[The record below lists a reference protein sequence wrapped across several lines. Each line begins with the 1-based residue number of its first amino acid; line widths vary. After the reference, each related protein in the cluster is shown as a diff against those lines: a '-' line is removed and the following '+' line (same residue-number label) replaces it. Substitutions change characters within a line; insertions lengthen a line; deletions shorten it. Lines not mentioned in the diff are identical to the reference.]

1 MARQTAEKNGRIALP
16 FSASIITA
24 AALALAGCAQP
35 ASMGT
40 AGLVPPDIQSSQDAS
55 DIAEKPGT
63 PKPSATAED
72 AAGDADSASS
82 LVTEEAAPAEAA
94 VPAPTLMPQGNIKA
108 SAAPQPAAAER
119 TALVPGTY
127 QPSAENTGVPA
138 GTALVPYNTSGADL
152 VITRDGTVLDGL
164 EIYGDIKVRAANVTI
179 KNSRLHGGRHIPGSN
194 TGIIDANNAA
204 VANLVVHDNTI
215 IPDKPSYYR
224 DGIVGHDYAALRNHI
239 QRTNDGLG
247 IFNRPGGP
255 AAANV
260 RAEANYIHSL
270 TYWSY
275 DPAHSDGTHNDGIQ
289 VQGGENIRLAG
300 NNVVAN
306 AVLGEGSGPNPRG
319 DHAGIG
325 IMLQQN
331 VAKLANVVVENNW
344 VDDGQTS
351 INIAHGKYAN
361 ITVTVRSNYLGRN
374 QYDFGNGSTYPI
386 RIISRAASTVYGLDS
401 NRWADTLALLV
412 EGRDGGIRYNS

>member
-1 MARQTAEKNGRIALP
+1 MAKQTQNIRTRRSYSL
-16 FSASIITA
+16 SAAVLTV
-24 AALALAGCAQP
+24 AALVLTGCGQP
-35 ASMGT
+35 S
-40 AGLVPPDIQSSQDAS
+40 LV
-55 DIAEKPGT
+55 G
-63 PKPSATAED
+63 
-72 AAGDADSASS
+72 ASS
-82 LVTEEAAPAEAA
+82 LANPEFDAAAARSPAAPASAKAAPATPAAPEPDAGTAVEATA
-94 VPAPTLMPQGNIKA
+94 PAAQEPEPALTVMPQGKVEPA
-108 SAAPQPAAAER
+108 PAPQPDAADR
-119 TALVPGTY
+119 SGLVTGTY
-127 QPSAENTGVPA
+127 QPSADTTGVPA
-138 GTALVPYNTSGADL
+138 RTVLTPHNTSGADL
-152 VITRDGTVLDGL
+152 VITQDGTILDGL

-179 KNSRLHGGRHIPGSN
+179 KNSRLHGGTHIPGSN
-194 TGIIDANNAA
+194 TGIIDANSSA
-204 VANLVVHDNTI
+204 VSNLVVQDNTI
-215 IPDKPSYYR
+215 IPDRPSYYR
-224 DGIVGHDYAALRNHI
+224 DGIVGHDYKALRNHI

-260 RAEANYIHSL
+260 SAEGNYIHSL
-270 TYWSY
+270 TYWSS

-300 NNVVAN
+300 NTVVAN

-351 INIAHGKYAN
+351 INIANGKYAD
-361 ITVTVRSNYLGRN
+361 ITVTVRNNNLGRN
-374 QYDFGNGSTYPI
+374 QYDFGNGSKYPI
-386 RIISRAASTVYGLDS
+386 RIISRSASTVYGLDS